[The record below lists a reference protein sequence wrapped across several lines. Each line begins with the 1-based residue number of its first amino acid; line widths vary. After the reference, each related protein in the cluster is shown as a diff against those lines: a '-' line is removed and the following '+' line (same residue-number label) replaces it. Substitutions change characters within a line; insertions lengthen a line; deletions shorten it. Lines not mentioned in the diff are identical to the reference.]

1 MSYVSARGGNAPSR
15 SRSALERFSQDLDR
29 SFADSQ
35 ASAAPTT
42 SDHGPKASSLQPVNY
57 TSRVDRATARGS
69 PRYPRASVAE
79 DVPPTSS
86 AEPTPAAGT
95 VAEQRDAQQRL
106 YEREP
111 ALRGGRYA
119 GGPSVPVD
127 VSSDIASMNA
137 SLKTLAAHCQAMEG
151 KYMDERQA
159 RGQLEDYVKHL
170 EREGKESADRLT
182 KLEGALEREVD
193 ALHEA
198 GERQAAE
205 TRDVIQSLATTME
218 SYNEDVEERVNQLA
232 KTLVTSSRD
241 GKERMEAL
249 ERDLQLTMAEVTEQM
264 LEQASRMASRVD
276 ARFSAERKAT
286 SDKWDAVETSLTSKL
301 EPLEQRMVDNR
312 ATVMRMMEESN
323 KGHNNARERQQKM
336 ITDNTVKLRQVLQ
349 ETNEATLDQME
360 RMAKDMD
367 DRMGK
372 NVEEMMDLLCKYYI
386 HT

>member
-15 SRSALERFSQDLDR
+15 SRSALERF
-29 SFADSQ
+29 
-35 ASAAPTT
+35 
-42 SDHGPKASSLQPVNY
+42 
-57 TSRVDRATARGS
+57 
-69 PRYPRASVAE
+69 
-79 DVPPTSS
+79 
-86 AEPTPAAGT
+86 TPAAGT
-95 VAEQRDAQQRL
+95 VADAQQRL

-137 SLKTLAAHCQAMEG
+137 SLKALAAHCQAMEG

-159 RGQLEDYVKHL
+159 RGQLEEYVKRL

-218 SYNEDVEERVNQLA
+218 SYNEDVEERVNQLV

-276 ARFSAERKAT
+276 ARLSAERKAT

-301 EPLEQRMVDNR
+301 EQLEQRMVDNR